1 MAAILNGAWTR
12 SRLKQ
17 IRLGAHNMLP
27 LNGIRILDLTQVQA
41 GPSCTQLL
49 AWLGADVIKIEE
61 PGKGD
66 RTRWEM
72 AENENVDSFYFLVF
86 NANKKSLTLNLK
98 SGEGISIFKNLLE
111 ISDVVIENYAPGRME
126 EFGLSKN
133 YINKKFPH
141 VVYASIKGF
150 GNSGSNSNLKS
161 YEHVA
166 QAAGGAMSTNGFDE
180 GPPLFTSTGIGDS
193 GSGLHC
199 AIGILAALRQRD
211 LSGEAPSVDIS
222 MQDAVLNLLRV
233 RFVETFNNGQAVKRT
248 GNSVW
253 NSPKCVFP
261 CKPNGPNDYITMVIT
276 GDAWESLLALSGN
289 SHLIGDKNYES
300 EDIRKNHA
308 DEIYE
313 IIAAWT
319 NTLSKDEIM
328 NILGD
333 LGIPC
338 SPVKDTSELLN
349 DEHLAERQMIVE
361 MNDAERGQYKAI
373 GCPIK
378 VGDSHIDIT
387 PPPILG
393 QNTEEILKEL
403 LGLEHNQV
411 KSLKENGVV

>member
-1 MAAILNGAWTR
+1 
-12 SRLKQ
+12 
-17 IRLGAHNMLP
+17 MLP
-27 LNGIRILDLTQVQA
+27 LNGVRILDLTQVQA

-72 AENENVDSFYFLVF
+72 AGNENIDSFYFLVF
-86 NANKKSLTLNLK
+86 NANKKSMTLNLK
-98 SGEGISIFKNLLE
+98 NREGISIFKKLLE

-133 YINKKFPH
+133 YLNEKYPH

-150 GNSGSNSNLKS
+150 GNSGPNSNLKS

-166 QAAGGAMSTNGFDE
+166 QAAGGAMSTNGFNE

-199 AIGILAALRQRD
+199 AIGILSALRQRD
-211 LSGEAPSVDIS
+211 LCGEAPSVDIS

-233 RFVETFNNGQAVKRT
+233 RFVETFNDGQAVKRS

-253 NSPKCVFP
+253 DSPKCVFP
-261 CKPNGPNDYITMVIT
+261 CRPNGPNDYVTMVIT

-289 SHLIGDKNYES
+289 SNLIGNKIYET
-300 EDIRKNHA
+300 EDSRKEHA

-319 NTLSKDEIM
+319 KTHSKNEIM
-328 NILGD
+328 EILSD

-338 SPVKDTSELLN
+338 SPVKDTVELLN
-349 DEHLAERQMIVE
+349 DEHLSERQMIVNL
-361 MNDAERGQYKAI
+361 NDPDRGEYKAI

-378 VGDSHIDIT
+378 VGDSEIDIT
-387 PPPILG
+387 PPPLLG
-393 QNTEEILKEL
+393 QNTEEVLTEL
-403 LGLEHNQV
+403 LGIELNQI
-411 KSLKENGVV
+411 KSLKHNGVI

>member
-1 MAAILNGAWTR
+1 
-12 SRLKQ
+12 
-17 IRLGAHNMLP
+17 MLP
-27 LNGIRILDLTQVQA
+27 LNGVRILDLTQVQA

-72 AENENVDSFYFLVF
+72 AGNENIDSFYFLVF
-86 NANKKSLTLNLK
+86 NANKKSMTLNLK
-98 SGEGISIFKNLLE
+98 NREGISIFKKLLE
-111 ISDVVIENYAPGRME
+111 ISDDVFENYAPGRME

-133 YINKKFPH
+133 YLNEKYPH

-150 GNSGSNSNLKS
+150 GNSGPNSNLKS

-166 QAAGGAMSTNGFDE
+166 QAAGGAMSTNGFNE

-211 LSGEAPSVDIS
+211 LCGEAPSVDIS

-233 RFVETFNNGQAVKRT
+233 RFVETFNDGQAVKRS

-253 NSPKCVFP
+253 DSPKCVFP
-261 CKPNGPNDYITMVIT
+261 CRPNGPNDYVTMVIT

-289 SHLIGDKNYES
+289 SNLIGNKIYET
-300 EDIRKNHA
+300 EDSRKEHA

-319 NTLSKDEIM
+319 KTHSKNEIM
-328 NILGD
+328 EILSD

-338 SPVKDTSELLN
+338 SPVKDTVELLN
-349 DEHLAERQMIVE
+349 DEHLSERQMIVNL
-361 MNDAERGQYKAI
+361 NDPDRGEYKAI

-378 VGDSHIDIT
+378 VGDSEIDIT
-387 PPPILG
+387 PPPLLG
-393 QNTEEILKEL
+393 QNTEEVLTEL
-403 LGLEHNQV
+403 LGIELNQI
-411 KSLKENGVV
+411 KSLKHNGVI